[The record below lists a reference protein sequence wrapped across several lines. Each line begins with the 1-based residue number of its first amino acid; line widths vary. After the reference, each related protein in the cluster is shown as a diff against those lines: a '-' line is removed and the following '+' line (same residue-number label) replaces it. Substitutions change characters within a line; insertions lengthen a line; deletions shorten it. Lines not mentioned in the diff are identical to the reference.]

1 MMVEAKME
9 KELCR
14 GRQLRCS
21 LGQMSRCL
29 RGCWLHFSKTLDLK
43 GRLGCSK
50 EGWMRMT
57 SLVRQLRQSLDFV
70 GALVLLEQDYSLF
83 KIYPMM
89 LAEDKVLYTVMGQL
103 CWRQLVARLA
113 KIAVALEA

>member
-29 RGCWLHFSKTLDLK
+29 RGCWLRFSKTLDLK

-70 GALVLLEQDYSLF
+70 GALVLNSLF

>member
-1 MMVEAKME
+1 
-9 KELCR
+9 
-14 GRQLRCS
+14 
-21 LGQMSRCL
+21 
-29 RGCWLHFSKTLDLK
+29 
-43 GRLGCSK
+43 
-50 EGWMRMT
+50 MRMT

-70 GALVLLEQDYSLF
+70 GALVLQERDYSLL

-89 LAEDKVLYTVMGQL
+89 LAEDKVLYTEMGHP

>member
-1 MMVEAKME
+1 
-9 KELCR
+9 
-14 GRQLRCS
+14 
-21 LGQMSRCL
+21 
-29 RGCWLHFSKTLDLK
+29 
-43 GRLGCSK
+43 
-50 EGWMRMT
+50 MT

-83 KIYPMM
+83 KIYLMM